1 MKKRF
6 SIQKK
11 SLPIMLIFI
20 FYSLIAGGSLE
31 DMGVTFIIVI
41 VAAIV
46 GSGVS
51 MAIAS
56 DKKEKRINQK
66 KQLEASATEFDITD
80 RRGDDRCTLYFD
92 KSKKKVMIAFITE
105 RCVNK
110 YIVDD
115 FEKDLV
121 SRIEN
126 TVCVIDVKQRKAIVV
141 DGNDSKSTSYSVIE
155 YSEKDFNKEIVSS
168 NSIQPQLKGCMT
180 MMLPPLYVLVE
191 ESFGFISVFK
201 DGKLYDSFNYISK
214 DYITKKNVLSS
225 SVTIKS
231 YGAYTFILDDF
242 FKVLTIVSS
251 LSSHTV
257 LNYKDIID
265 VTYEEDGTT
274 LYTKSASRT
283 VGGALV
289 GGALLGGAGAIVGG
303 LSGNSKQNKVVKS
316 MFIKILVRNTTTP
329 TVSLNINYTGETYQT
344 KNASS
349 KTIYDARVRSANQIK
364 DLLSVVIDEGKN
376 ISQVPMQP
384 KANQGIGSVADE
396 LVKLAKLKEQGL
408 LTEEEFNAQKAKLL
422 S

>member
-1 MKKRF
+1 MKKQF

-11 SLPIMLIFI
+11 SLPIILVLL

-31 DMGVTFIIVI
+31 DMGETFIIVI
-41 VAAIV
+41 IVAIV

-56 DKKEKRINQK
+56 DKKEKRINQR
-66 KQLEASATEFDITD
+66 KQLEASITDFDIKD
-80 RRGDDRCTLYFD
+80 RIGDDKWSLYFD

-141 DGNDSKSTSYSVIE
+141 DGNVSTSTSYSVIE
-155 YSEKDFNKEIVSS
+155 YSKNDFNKEIVSS

-180 MMLPPLYVLVE
+180 MMLPPIYVLIE

-225 SVTIKS
+225 SVTVKC

-316 MFIKILVRNTTTP
+316 MLIKILVRNTTTP

-349 KTIYDARVRSANQIK
+349 KTIYEARVRSANQIK

-384 KANQGIGSVADE
+384 KVNQGIVSVADE

-408 LTEEEFNAQKAKLL
+408 LTEEEFNVQKAKLL